1 MENFITLKQKSA
13 EVTNA
18 LISAELKQSLKLSE
32 HDCEKESH
40 LFGTEIE
47 PQLLKDSTM
56 VWVREQ
62 IKKQLTNQGVEI
74 FKQIGMDVQGI
85 LFVTFAKCTWCYY
98 ITFTGCSGDLLMA
111 KLNNLP
117 TLISSR
123 IEKDKQ
129 QKKVKEENLL
139 MMKEQQ
145 SKYTSTLLESLA
157 IMEELVEKHLIE
169 FQSEQYNTKGVC
181 LILDSDIPI

>member
-1 MENFITLKQKSA
+1 
-13 EVTNA
+13 
-18 LISAELKQSLKLSE
+18 
-32 HDCEKESH
+32 
-40 LFGTEIE
+40 
-47 PQLLKDSTM
+47 
-56 VWVREQ
+56 
-62 IKKQLTNQGVEI
+62 
-74 FKQIGMDVQGI
+74 
-85 LFVTFAKCTWCYY
+85 
-98 ITFTGCSGDLLMA
+98 MA

-145 SKYTSTLLESLA
+145 SKYTSTLLESLV